1 MVTLR
6 FKLSD
11 RSDFEVP
18 LSGPENLGDLLGR
31 VSRDSGI
38 ELGRVIAIRQGK
50 VVAGHKAVEDQ
61 DIIEIYPAISGG

>member
-11 RSDFEVP
+11 KADLEVP
-18 LSGPENLGDLLGR
+18 LSTPENLGDLLSR
-31 VSRDSGI
+31 VSRDTGMKI
-38 ELGRVIAIRQGK
+38 GGVIAVRQGK
-50 VVAGHKAVEDQ
+50 VVAGHKIVEDQ